1 MDQTRRAR
9 RSLSGGTTSCP
20 CSCRAYRD
28 SLVVSRV
35 SRRVP
40 DVATETNS
48 TRSCL
53 NRSLK
58 RHPMSPVCHR
68 LSQCARGAKI
78 HQHQCGSIGFPRRL
92 HLSCTTDRERTALRS
107 ASEASKMR
115 PLRPSEESC
124 VCLGR
129 GVGGQ
134 RMAVGER
141 RGRPN
146 PGVAPFAMGGVA
158 GNFLKVAVGAVEAR
172 DVVYVARFGRFR
184 GRHAR
189 HMHRVMMPRHTPR
202 PRRVEA
208 RARPVSTDSVPWSPR
223 FSSRASSRPASRRT
237 WTAP

>member
-1 MDQTRRAR
+1 
-9 RSLSGGTTSCP
+9 
-20 CSCRAYRD
+20 
-28 SLVVSRV
+28 
-35 SRRVP
+35 
-40 DVATETNS
+40 
-48 TRSCL
+48 
-53 NRSLK
+53 
-58 RHPMSPVCHR
+58 
-68 LSQCARGAKI
+68 
-78 HQHQCGSIGFPRRL
+78 
-92 HLSCTTDRERTALRS
+92 
-107 ASEASKMR
+107 MR

-189 HMHRVMMPRHTPR
+189 QMRRVMMPRHTPR